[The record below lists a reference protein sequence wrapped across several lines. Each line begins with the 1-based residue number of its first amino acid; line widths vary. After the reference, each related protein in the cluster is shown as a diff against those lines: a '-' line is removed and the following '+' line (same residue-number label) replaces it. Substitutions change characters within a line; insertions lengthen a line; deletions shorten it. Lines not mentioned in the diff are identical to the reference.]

1 LATYTVIPQSAYDKT
16 DSQAITKY
24 IKSVTASNKRT
35 GHEYLG
41 RLRIF
46 EEFIKSNYS
55 FTIDELTIKKTFV
68 ADIYDLLSAYVSY
81 LINRGNLSNGS
92 IKNRVINVKNFLEYY
107 DIDVNPYKFKKRVKV
122 PRVFNQYKEALPKEE
137 IIRMLENCKNFKLKC
152 FLLFLATTGA
162 RASEAASIRLRD
174 IDFKNSKVNFRA
186 EFTKTKVSRYSFMTS
201 ELSAFLHEWID
212 TKYRERRL
220 TSKNRKDMY
229 VKPTPK
235 PDDLVFSS
243 AFTYERDILNHK
255 DKKSRIAEEDLIS
268 NLYTT
273 LVIDFNKLV
282 KQLKIG
288 YESGDKR
295 HIYTFHSFRR
305 FVKTTISD
313 LGYQDFSKFFIGHTG
328 STYWRKSDKEKL
340 ELFKRIEPYLTF
352 SDQSGLERKGAD
364 LQNRLEIMEQENKEL
379 KGKYDQDIK
388 SMQEKMN
395 QIMEMVQENPKLARV
410 KPEVL
415 IKKRKK

>member
-1 LATYTVIPQSAYDKT
+1 MATYTVIPQSAYDKT
-16 DSQAITKY
+16 DSQAIIKY
-24 IKSVTASNKRT
+24 IKSIAASNKRT
-35 GHEYLG
+35 GYEYFG
-41 RLRIF
+41 RLCIF
-46 EEFIKSNYS
+46 EEFIKSNHN
-55 FTIDELTIKKTFV
+55 FTVDELTIKKTFV
-68 ADIYDLLSAYVSY
+68 TDIYDLLSAYVSY
-81 LINRGNLSNGS
+81 LINRGNLSNSS
-92 IKNRVINVKNFLEYY
+92 IKNRVINVKNFLEFY
-107 DIDVNPYKFKKRVKV
+107 DIDINPYKFKKRVKV

-152 FLLFLATTGA
+152 FLLLLATTGA

-201 ELSAFLHEWID
+201 ELSIFLHEWID

-229 VKPTPK
+229 VKPSPK

-255 DKKSRIAEEDLIS
+255 DKKSMISEHDLIS
-268 NLYTT
+268 NLYSV
-273 LVIDFNKLV
+273 LVVEFNKLV

-313 LGYQDFSKFFIGHTG
+313 LGYQDFSEFFIGHAG
-328 STYWRKSDKEKL
+328 STYWRKSNKEKL
-340 ELFKRIEPYLTF
+340 ELFKKIEPYLTYL
-352 SDQSGLERKGAD
+352 DQRGLETKGRD
-364 LQNRLEIMEQENKEL
+364 LQSQNEQLQSEIVDLRQNIHK
-379 KGKYDQDIK
+379 
-388 SMQEKMN
+388 
-395 QIMEMVQENPKLARV
+395 IMEMIGENPKLAKV

-415 IKKRKK
+415 VKKSKE

>member
-1 LATYTVIPQSAYDKT
+1 VTTYTVIPQSAYDRT
-16 DSQAITKY
+16 DSQAIIKY
-24 IKSVTASNKRT
+24 VKSVAASNKRT

-68 ADIYDLLSAYVSY
+68 TDIYDLLSSYVTY
-81 LINRGNLSNGS
+81 LINRNNLSNSS
-92 IKNRVINVKNFLEYY
+92 IKNRVINVKNFLEFY
-107 DIDVNPYKFKKRVKV
+107 DIDINPYKFKKRVKV

-137 IIRMLENCKNFKLKC
+137 IIRMLENCKNFKLKT
-152 FLLFLATTGA
+152 FLLLLATTGA

-201 ELSAFLHEWID
+201 ELSNFLHEWIE

-229 VKPTPK
+229 VKPLPK

-243 AFTYERDILNHK
+243 AFTYERDILNKK
-255 DKKSRIAEEDLIS
+255 DKKSMIAEYDLIS
-268 NLYTT
+268 NLYNA
-273 LVIDFNKLV
+273 LVIEFNKLV

-288 YESGDKR
+288 YESGNKR

-305 FVKTTISD
+305 YYRTLISD
-313 LGYQDFSKFFIGHTG
+313 LVGQDFAEWSIGHAF
-328 STYWRKSDKEKL
+328 STYWRKGEKEKYQIFKKIESYLLLLDQSAIHLKSMELNTRLESVEKENL
-340 ELFKRIEPYLTF
+340 EL
-352 SDQSGLERKGAD
+352 RKE
-364 LQNRLEIMEQENKEL
+364 QEENRLNMVEINNVLDRIHALEQSVA
-379 KGKYDQDIK
+379 KGKK
-388 SMQEKMN
+388 
-395 QIMEMVQENPKLARV
+395 
-410 KPEVL
+410 
-415 IKKRKK
+415 

>member
-1 LATYTVIPQSAYDKT
+1 MAAYTVIPQSAYDKT
-16 DSQAITKY
+16 DSQAIIKY
-24 IKSVTASNKRT
+24 IKSVAASNKRT
-35 GHEYLG
+35 GQEYLG

-68 ADIYDLLSAYVSY
+68 TDIYDLLSAYVSY

-201 ELSAFLHEWID
+201 ELSTFLHEWID

-255 DKKSRIAEEDLIS
+255 DKKSMIAEHDLIS
-268 NLYTT
+268 NLYSV
-273 LVIDFNKLV
+273 LVVEFNKLV

-313 LGYQDFSKFFIGHTG
+313 LGYQDFSEFFIGHAG

-352 SDQSGLERKGAD
+352 LDQSGLERKGAD
-364 LQNRLEIMEQENKEL
+364 LQNRLETMEHENKDLRENIN
-379 KGKYDQDIK
+379 K
-388 SMQEKMN
+388 
-395 QIMEMVQENPKLARV
+395 IMEMIQENPKLAKV

-415 IKKRKK
+415 VRKRRG